1 MGYYDEHTQTR
12 YTVTKKSR
20 FPKTFVS
27 SVVAACLGSAITL
40 AVVSPNLNN
49 SNESNTSVQA
59 DVPAM
64 TNSIETV
71 SVNFETQIT
80 KAIEKASGAVVGVIN
95 IQNNRML
102 EPDQEAGTGSGVI
115 YKKENGKAYVV
126 TNSHVVNGASKIEIS
141 LTDGTRV
148 EGKLL
153 GEDIFMDLAVIEMDG
168 SHVNEVA
175 TFASSDTIKLGEPVI
190 AIGNPLGLEFSGS
203 VTQGI
208 ISGLDRSIPVD
219 YNQDGS
225 ADWEADVLQT
235 DAAINPGNSGGALI
249 NANGDVIGINS
260 MKINQT
266 SVEGIGFSIPISIAK
281 PIIEDLEVHGKVIR
295 PYLGVATRS
304 LADVASYHWQ
314 HTFHLPENIT
324 EGVFIEQVGPG
335 SPAQKAGLQE
345 MDVITKL
352 DDQEIKTMVQLR
364 KYLYQQKQVG
374 DTMTITFY
382 RNGEE
387 KKTELKLEEIPGEQ
401 S

>member
-1 MGYYDEHTQTR
+1 MGYYDEHTELRSTR
-12 YTVTKKSR
+12 KRK
-20 FPKTFVS
+20 FPTTFVT
-27 SVVAACLGSAITL
+27 SVVAACIGSAITL
-40 AVVSPNLNN
+40 AFVSPSGVGTKVSN
-49 SNESNTSVQA
+49 SSNQTE
-59 DVPAM
+59 VPAM

-71 SVNFETQIT
+71 SMNFETQIT
-80 KAIEKASGAVVGVIN
+80 KAIEKASGSVVGVIN

-115 YKKENGKAYVV
+115 YKKKNGKAYVV

-141 LTDGTRV
+141 LEDGKRV
-148 EGKLL
+148 SGKLL
-153 GEDIFMDLAVIEMDG
+153 GEDIYMDLAVIEIDA
-168 SHVNEVA
+168 SVVKHVA
-175 TFASSDTIKLGEPVI
+175 TFASSENIKLGEPVI

-235 DAAINPGNSGGALI
+235 DAAINPGNSGGALV

-266 SVEGIGFSIPISIAK
+266 SVEGIGFSIPISTAI
-281 PIIEDLEVHGKVIR
+281 PIIESLEVHGKVIR

-314 HTFHLPENIT
+314 HTFRLPANVT

-335 SPAQKAGLQE
+335 SPAAKAGLQE
-345 MDVITKL
+345 MDVIVKL
-352 DDQEIKTMVQLR
+352 DDEEIKTMVQLR
-364 KYLYQQKQVG
+364 KYLYQKKQVG
-374 DTMTITFY
+374 DTITISFY
-382 RNGEE
+382 RNG
-387 KKTELKLEEIPGEQ
+387 KLTQTNMTLEEIPGEQ